1 MRRYRIDEKEFSEI
15 NITPFT
21 DVILVL
27 LLIFMITSPYLITG
41 ALKVKLPKSVNAES
55 TSGRDIEVLLND
67 RNQIFFN
74 DHQVTLSQLQTEIQV
89 EFLKRNNRDVI
100 IKADKN
106 SLHGYFVQLVDVLK
120 SAGASK
126 FLIAT
131 SNEP

>member
-1 MRRYRIDEKEFSEI
+1 MRRYRINEKEFSEI

-41 ALKVKLPKSVNAES
+41 ALKVKLPKSVNAENIGS
-55 TSGRDIEVLLND
+55 QNIEVFLD
-67 RNQIFFN
+67 DKNQIYFN
-74 DHQVTLSQLQTEIQV
+74 NHQVTLNQLQTEIQI

-106 SLHGYFVQLVDVLK
+106 SLHGNFVQLVDVLK
-120 SAGASK
+120 SAGANK

>member
-1 MRRYRIDEKEFSEI
+1 MRRYRINEKEFSEI

-41 ALKVKLPKSVNAES
+41 ALKVKLPKTVNAENIGS
-55 TSGRDIEVLLND
+55 QNIEVYLD
-67 RNQIFFN
+67 DKNQLYFN
-74 DHQVTLSQLQTEIQV
+74 NHKVTLNQLQTEIQV

-106 SLHGYFVQLVDVLK
+106 SLHGNFVQLVDVLK
-120 SAGASK
+120 SAGANK

>member
-1 MRRYRIDEKEFSEI
+1 MRRYRINEKEFSEI

-41 ALKVKLPKSVNAES
+41 ALKVKLPKSVNAENIGS
-55 TSGRDIEVLLND
+55 QNIEVYLD
-67 RNQIFFN
+67 DKNQIYFN
-74 DHQVTLSQLQTEIQV
+74 NHQVTLNQLQTEIQI

-106 SLHGYFVQLVDVLK
+106 SLHGNFVQLVDVLK
-120 SAGASK
+120 SAGANK